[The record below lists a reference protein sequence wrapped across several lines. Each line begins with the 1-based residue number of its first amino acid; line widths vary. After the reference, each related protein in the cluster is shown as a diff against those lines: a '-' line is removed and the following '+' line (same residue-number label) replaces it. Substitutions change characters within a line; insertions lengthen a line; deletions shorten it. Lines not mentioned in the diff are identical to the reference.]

1 MFTMIKEKL
10 ISVPTNVD
18 DSTTL
23 KRFLT
28 DLVAKLNTNP
38 LVTYPITYGVNNP
51 TVPTAVLN
59 ILGAYTSNLLD
70 AAVKTNAITEE
81 AKTYIT
87 NTLTT
92 QVLANEENL
101 AVIAQQFGAFKDL
114 TTAAAWYGLTV
125 KSGELISGFTVSGVD
140 TDTTTPGTAGS
151 TFAISADNFSVAK
164 AISDITNPSELAY
177 VQAHNLPYG
186 TMYDTN
192 TSKII
197 PAFLIQWNGASYDII
212 FNGKVSF
219 TNTTGN
225 LDTSRIINSAGW
237 TDNTVANTAITNA
250 ATAQT
255 TANTA
260 STNATA
266 ALSQLTNIASDN
278 ILSPVEKSAVVSD
291 KAVIDAEQT
300 GIDAQ
305 ATAYGITTEKT
316 TYDNAVSA
324 LTTYLGTLTA
334 PVAWNVTTGD
344 TTIVGDTF
352 RTKFTDVYAARQTL
366 LNAIYTKAKAL
377 ADAAQSAADA
387 KLPSNADLAAL
398 INANTTTID
407 GGKITALS
415 ILAAAIAANT
425 ITGNKLA
432 ANTITANNIAALT
445 ITANELAANA
455 VTAAKVAAN
464 AITADKISV
473 STLSAICA
481 NIGTIT
487 AGTINA
493 DVINTGTLFID
504 RIPVITSAWRYS
516 DPATITLSANNTWTT
531 FAQVTLTIDQTLS
544 IDVTVSFNDNK
555 GNNTV
560 GINLR
565 ILRDSTLVYGDS
577 TINSASSLWAN
588 STYASNVWTADT
600 LFFNET
606 LSAGTY
612 TYYAQFAT
620 SSRSAS
626 PYQAIRNRNMT
637 ATVFHK

>member
-1 MFTMIKEKL
+1 MVGSMLTVIKEKP

-28 DLVAKLNTNP
+28 DLVAKLNINP

-51 TVPTAVLN
+51 VVPTEVLN
-59 ILGAYTSNLLD
+59 VLGAYTSNLLD
-70 AAVKTNAITEE
+70 AAVKANAITEE

-87 NTLTT
+87 KTLTT
-92 QVLANEENL
+92 QVLANEESL
-101 AVIAQQFGAFKDL
+101 AAIIQQFGTFKDL

-186 TMYDTN
+186 TMYDAN

-219 TNTTGN
+219 TNVSGS
-225 LDTSRIINSAGW
+225 LDTSRITNTAGW
-237 TDNTVANTAITNA
+237 TDDTVANT
-250 ATAQT
+250 
-255 TANTA
+255 
-260 STNATA
+260 
-266 ALSQLTNIASDN
+266 
-278 ILSPVEKSAVVSD
+278 
-291 KAVIDAEQT
+291 
-300 GIDAQ
+300 
-305 ATAYGITTEKT
+305 
-316 TYDNAVSA
+316 
-324 LTTYLGTLTA
+324 
-334 PVAWNVTTGD
+334 
-344 TTIVGDTF
+344 
-352 RTKFTDVYAARQTL
+352 
-366 LNAIYTKAKAL
+366 
-377 ADAAQSAADA
+377 
-387 KLPSNADLAAL
+387 KLPSNSDLAAI

-445 ITANELAANA
+445 ITANELATGAI
-455 VTAAKVAAN
+455 TAAKVAAN

-481 NIGTIT
+481 DIGTIT

-493 DVINTGTLFID
+493 AVINAGILNIAQIPAMSYQEVENTNTNSTSFTSTGSYYVVNAVSGESSAPYNYITNRIRKYTLTFSCTLSTTTSVTGVLVWITVNGNGGTSSAAMTINLTSSAVAYTFNVVVYDTPTSDTDFRGTVVLKHNSSYSVTCAGVSGTL
-504 RIPVITSAWRYS
+504 
-516 DPATITLSANNTWTT
+516 
-531 FAQVTLTIDQTLS
+531 
-544 IDVTVSFNDNK
+544 
-555 GNNTV
+555 
-560 GINLR
+560 
-565 ILRDSTLVYGDS
+565 
-577 TINSASSLWAN
+577 
-588 STYASNVWTADT
+588 
-600 LFFNET
+600 
-606 LSAGTY
+606 
-612 TYYAQFAT
+612 
-620 SSRSAS
+620 
-626 PYQAIRNRNMT
+626 MT
-637 ATVFHK
+637 EQSYK